1 MIRVNTVQPKLSPR
15 SFDTALVQ
23 AVGKMVEQKIHQ
35 NQEIESKKEI
45 EEQKKQL
52 EEADLMEID

>member
-1 MIRVNTVQPKLSPR
+1 MIRVNTIQPKLSPR
-15 SFDTALVQ
+15 SFDTVLVQ
-23 AVGKMVEQKIHQ
+23 AINKMVEQKEFQ
-35 NQEIESKKEI
+35 NEEKESKKEI